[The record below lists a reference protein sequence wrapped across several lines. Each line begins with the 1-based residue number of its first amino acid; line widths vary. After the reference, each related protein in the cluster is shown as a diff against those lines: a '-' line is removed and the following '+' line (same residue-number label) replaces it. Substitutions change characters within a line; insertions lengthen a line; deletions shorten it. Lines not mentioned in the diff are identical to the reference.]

1 MFGLFKKKTEAEK
14 LNEKY
19 QKLMSEAHQISTTNR
34 RLSDSK
40 TAEAN
45 KILEQLN
52 QISAR

>member
-19 QKLMSEAHQISTTNR
+19 QKLMSEAHQLSAVNR
-34 RLSDSK
+34 RASDSK

-45 KILEQLN
+45 KILERIN
-52 QISAR
+52 QMNA